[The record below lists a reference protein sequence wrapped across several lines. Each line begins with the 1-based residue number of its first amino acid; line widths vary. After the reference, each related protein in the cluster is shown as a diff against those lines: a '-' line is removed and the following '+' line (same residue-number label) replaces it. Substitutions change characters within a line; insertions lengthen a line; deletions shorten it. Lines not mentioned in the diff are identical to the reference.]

1 MSRHGVIYGLHKTK
15 ISYILSWT
23 FANLSN
29 FRNLKVKRFSHLQN
43 ILSAGFF
50 FCMYFTTL
58 KDNILYPQ
66 LCGRRSLTD
75 VILDFV
81 LYNLYIRKM
90 FCLSLHNPNTS
101 QSVKK
106 YYNFDLPCHSVWLG
120 YRYPKNGKCTQNQP
134 GENLKKFP
142 FWAGDLFGHP
152 LLKKNSERLIL
163 VFKCNVLHEK
173 ISSDQRENYI
183 L

>member
-1 MSRHGVIYGLHKTK
+1 MDYIRQKSPIFCHGLLLIYLISEIWKLKDFHTCK
-15 ISYILSWT
+15 IFCL
-23 FANLSN
+23 L
-29 FRNLKVKRFSHLQN
+29 V
-43 ILSAGFF
+43 FF
-50 FCMYFTTL
+50 PRMYFTTL

-66 LCGRRSLTD
+66 LCGRRSHTD

-152 LLKKNSERLIL
+152 LLKKKFRKVDLSL
-163 VFKCNVLHEK
+163 
-173 ISSDQRENYI
+173 
-183 L
+183 

>member
-1 MSRHGVIYGLHKTK
+1 MDYIRQKSPIFCHGLLLIYLISEIWKLKDFHTCKIFCLPVFSR
-15 ISYILSWT
+15 
-23 FANLSN
+23 
-29 FRNLKVKRFSHLQN
+29 
-43 ILSAGFF
+43 
-50 FCMYFTTL
+50 MYFTTL

-66 LCGRRSLTD
+66 LCGRSLTD

-152 LLKKNSERLIL
+152 LLKKIQKGWS
-163 VFKCNVLHEK
+163 
-173 ISSDQRENYI
+173 
-183 L
+183 